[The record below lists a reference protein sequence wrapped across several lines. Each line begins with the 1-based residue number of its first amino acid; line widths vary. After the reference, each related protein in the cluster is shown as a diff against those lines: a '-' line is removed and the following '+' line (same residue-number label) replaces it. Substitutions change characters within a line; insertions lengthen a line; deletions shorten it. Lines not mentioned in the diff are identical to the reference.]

1 MAPGEFVICD
11 CGAAVILNMCLECY
25 RKTPNPS
32 KETCN
37 DGSEREDSN
46 DNAPLPLVGSLGSS
60 WTFLDLVPYGRQELW
75 EDTPDGR
82 PQSEPYSW
90 WRRHGEY

>member
-1 MAPGEFVICD
+1 VEV
-11 CGAAVILNMCLECY
+11 
-25 RKTPNPS
+25 
-32 KETCN
+32 
-37 DGSEREDSN
+37 
-46 DNAPLPLVGSLGSS
+46 LGSS